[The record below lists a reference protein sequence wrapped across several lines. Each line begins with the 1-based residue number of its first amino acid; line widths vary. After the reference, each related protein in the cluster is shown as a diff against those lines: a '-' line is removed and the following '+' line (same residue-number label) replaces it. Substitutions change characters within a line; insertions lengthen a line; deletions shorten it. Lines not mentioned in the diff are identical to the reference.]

1 MKLFDAPAVLPPP
14 DEHPAHLDR
23 LVDHL
28 TRARTAGPERVLA
41 AFLDA
46 PADPATLGVA
56 GVHHVAAYT
65 GDYLTE
71 DDFDDWL
78 ASVESHGAVRDVR
91 TGPSHIAPR
100 RYGTP
105 GHWINL
111 TVDGDE
117 YELFSCRAHG
127 EWTGYAPH
135 RKAALM
141 SHHGLEVTGPQQV
154 GAVLDFLAARPG
166 VELIAHA
173 PADEL
178 GHTYGHL
185 LNTRSELVLEIVHAG
200 DRAPAGPR

>member
-1 MKLFDAPAVLPPP
+1 MLFDAPAVLPPP
-14 DEHPAHLDR
+14 DEHPDHLDR
-23 LVDHL
+23 LLDHL
-28 TRARTAGPERVLA
+28 TRARSAAPAEVLA
-41 AFLDA
+41 DFLDA

-65 GDYLTE
+65 GDYRRE
-71 DDFDDWL
+71 EDFDAWL
-78 ASVESHGAVRDVR
+78 ASVASHGAVRDVR

-111 TVDGDE
+111 TVDGHE

-127 EWTGYAPH
+127 EWTGYDAR
-135 RKAALM
+135 RKNALM
-141 SHHGLEVTGPQQV
+141 SHHGLSVAGPRQV
-154 GAVLDFLAARPG
+154 RAVLDFLGARPG
-166 VELIAHA
+166 VEQIAFA

-200 DRAPAGPR
+200 DPAPAAQR